1 MAEDDKGQSGGV
13 NISGGS
19 VNVGGDIVGRDKIV
33 TITATQQAFVDWRK
47 EMEKKIEAQP
57 VPEDD
62 KKDLKETI
70 AKIET
75 EAKKI
80 EEQTKKG
87 EEPDPSRLEKLV
99 NTLAMMGPDIFEVAT
114 TTLVNP
120 LGGIGLVLKKIGD
133 KAKLEKQAKK

>member
-1 MAEDDKGQSGGV
+1 MSNEGQSGGV
-13 NISGGS
+13 NISGGT
-19 VNVGGDIVGRDKIV
+19 VNVSGDIVGRDKIV

-47 EMEKKIEAQP
+47 EMEKKIESQP
-57 VPEDD
+57 VSEDD
-62 KKDLKETI
+62 KKDLKETV

-87 EEPDPSRLEKLV
+87 EEPDTSRLEKFV
-99 NTLAMMGPDIFEVAT
+99 NTLAVMGPEIFEVAT

-120 LGGIGLVLKKIGD
+120 LGGIGLVLKKIGE

>member
-1 MAEDDKGQSGGV
+1 MADDDKGQSGGV

-57 VPEDD
+57 VSADD
-62 KKDLKETI
+62 KKDLKETV

>member
-1 MAEDDKGQSGGV
+1 MADDDKGQSGGV
-13 NISGGS
+13 NISGGT

-47 EMEKKIEAQP
+47 DIEKKIDAQP
-57 VPEDD
+57 VSADD
-62 KKDLKETI
+62 KKDLKETV

-120 LGGIGLVLKKIGD
+120 LGGIGLVLRKIGD

>member
-1 MAEDDKGQSGGV
+1 MSNEGQSGGV

-47 EMEKKIEAQP
+47 EMEKKIETQP
-57 VPEDD
+57 VSEDD
-62 KKDLKETI
+62 KKDLKETV

>member
-1 MAEDDKGQSGGV
+1 MADDDKGQSGGV
-13 NISGGS
+13 NISGGT

-57 VPEDD
+57 VSADD
-62 KKDLKETI
+62 KKDLKETV